1 MENPKSEIRN
11 PKSSVPPMNRFL
23 KACRKEKIDRP
34 PVWVMRQAGRYLPEY
49 REVRKKTGD
58 FLTMCR
64 TPEIAAEI
72 TLQPIRRF
80 GLDAAIVFS
89 DILTPL
95 VPMGVELSFSPAPH
109 IANPVR
115 DPADLDRLRFPD
127 PWSGTEFLSETLERV
142 GAALAEDTALI
153 GFCGAPWTLASYLV
167 EGVTSRTFTRVKSF
181 AHHHPDDFDRLV
193 NTLADAMAAYLR
205 TQVEHGAQAVQ
216 IFDSWVGSL
225 GAEDARRWALQPAR
239 RLLDAIADLE
249 VPRIYFANGG
259 AHLLHDLP
267 DMPCEVLGLDWRVD
281 LERAARALPDHAL
294 QGNLDPGV
302 LMGPDEEIRRR
313 TLAMLET
320 APRRGYIANLGHGIT
335 PDVPV
340 HAMDAF
346 VRTVKEYRYGS

>member
-1 MENPKSEIRN
+1 
-11 PKSSVPPMNRFL
+11 MNRFL
-23 KACRKEKIDRP
+23 RACRRETVDRP

-49 REVRKKTGD
+49 REIRKKSGD

-64 TPEIAAEI
+64 TPEIASEV

-95 VPMGVELSFSPAPH
+95 VPMGIELSFSPAPH
-109 IANPVR
+109 INNPIR
-115 DPADLDRLRFPD
+115 RPEDLARLSIPE
-127 PWSGTEFLSETLERV
+127 PWAGTEFLSQTL
-142 GAALAEDTALI
+142 ALVRSDLDDETALI

-167 EGVTSRTFTRVKSF
+167 EGGTSRSFTKVKSF
-181 AHHHPDDFDRLV
+181 ALHHPEAFESLL
-193 NTLADAMAAYLR
+193 NTLADAMAAYLA

-216 IFDSWVGSL
+216 IFDSWVGAL
-225 GAEDARRWALQPAR
+225 GADDARRWALRPAR
-239 RLLDAIADLE
+239 RLLEATKSLG

-281 LERAARALPDHAL
+281 LRRAAAALPGHAL
-294 QGNLDPGV
+294 QGNLDPGS
-302 LMGPDEEIRRR
+302 LMGPDEEIERRA
-313 TLAMLET
+313 TAMLKS
-320 APRRGYIANLGHGIT
+320 APTTGYIANLGHGIT

-340 HAMDAF
+340 HAMEAF
-346 VRTVKEYRYGS
+346 VRTVQGFRYGN

>member
-1 MENPKSEIRN
+1 MS
-11 PKSSVPPMNRFL
+11 RFL
-23 KACRKEKIDRP
+23 RACRREAVDRP

-49 REVRKKTGD
+49 REVRTRAGD

-64 TPEIAAEI
+64 TPEIAAEV

-95 VPMGVELSFSPAPH
+95 VPMGAELSFSPAPH
-109 IANPVR
+109 IANPIQTA
-115 DPADLDRLRFPD
+115 ADVDRLRAPS
-127 PWSGTEFLSETLERV
+127 PWRGTEFLS
-142 GAALAEDTALI
+142 AALALVREDLDADTALI

-167 EGVTSRTFTRVKSF
+167 EGTTSRSFSRVKSF
-181 AHHHPDDFDRLV
+181 ALHHPKTFDQLV
-193 NTLADAMAAYLR
+193 DTLADSMADYLR

-216 IFDSWVGSL
+216 VFDSWA
-225 GAEDARRWALQPAR
+225 GALAVEDARRWALRPAR
-239 RLLDAIADLE
+239 RLLEATADLG
-249 VPRIYFANGG
+249 VPRIYFAHGG

-267 DMPCEVLGLDWRVD
+267 EMPCEVVGLDWRVD
-281 LERAARALPDHAL
+281 LQRAAMALPDHAL

-302 LMGPDEEIRRR
+302 LMGPDDEIRRR
-313 TLAMLET
+313 TLAMLEI

-340 HAMDAF
+340 HAMEAF
-346 VRTVKEYRYGS
+346 VRTVQGFRYE